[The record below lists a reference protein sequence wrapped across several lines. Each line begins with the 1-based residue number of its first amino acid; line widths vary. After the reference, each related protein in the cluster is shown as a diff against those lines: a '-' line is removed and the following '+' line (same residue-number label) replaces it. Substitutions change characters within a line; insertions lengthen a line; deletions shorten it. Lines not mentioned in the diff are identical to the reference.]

1 MTLERLTTADLPVCI
16 RQDHGHDV
24 DPNLVRLAEA
34 YEVAAAKL
42 GAAQGSASTSAE
54 AGASGGPHVPLGDAG
69 IEGGRV
75 AAEGSQPPLRR
86 GKRAQRT
93 SAVNKEGLERGAAS
107 PSGREAESAELP
119 AFRAAARFDSPRP
132 GCVFG
137 RGALGVGYY
146 PDPRV
151 RAVALPHCCERSCVA
166 GAAETAEPS
175 KGDLVARLL
184 AGING
189 DDPPATTRLPGM
201 YRKAGKAVGQGMQ
214 TCGGEPAARREG
226 RRGALPGRLRKKL
239 AKAKG
244 RAGQPG
250 A

>member
-1 MTLERLTTADLPVCI
+1 M
-16 RQDHGHDV
+16 
-24 DPNLVRLAEA
+24 RLAEA

-54 AGASGGPHVPLGDAG
+54 AGASGGPHAWVGDAG
-69 IEGGRV
+69 IEGERV
-75 AAEGSQPPLRR
+75 AVEGSQPPLRR

-93 SAVNKEGLERGAAS
+93 SAADEQGVDRGAAS
-107 PSGREAESAELP
+107 PSGRGAESAELP
-119 AFRAAARFDSPRP
+119 SFRAAARFDGPRP
-132 GCVFG
+132 SCVFG

-151 RAVALPHCCERSCVA
+151 RAVAPPGCCKRSCVA
-166 GAAETAEPS
+166 GAAETAPSTSGWTGEPS
-175 KGDLVARLL
+175 KGDVVARLL
-184 AGING
+184 AGIDG
-189 DDPPATTRLPGM
+189 DDLPATNRLPGI
-201 YRKAGKAVGQGMQ
+201 YRKAAGKAVGQAMQ
-214 TCGGEPAARREG
+214 TDGGEPAARREG